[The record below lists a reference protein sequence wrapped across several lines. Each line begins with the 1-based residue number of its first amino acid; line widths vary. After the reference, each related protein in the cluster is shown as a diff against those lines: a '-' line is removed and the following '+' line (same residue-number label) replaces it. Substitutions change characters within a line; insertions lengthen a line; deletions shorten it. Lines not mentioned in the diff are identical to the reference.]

1 MAIIEESINIKCPS
15 DRAFAYTTEIKSWP
29 KWFSSLTAA
38 EQTSQGQFGIGTTFN
53 ATNKAM
59 GLKTKMTGKVTGYE
73 PNQTWNKEYGTRN
86 LTIKAQYRFDSV
98 DGATK
103 LTLQFDIKLG
113 GFMKLFSS
121 MFASSVRK
129 QMKAALN
136 ILKNVLEAQP

>member
-1 MAIIEESINIKCPS
+1 
-15 DRAFAYTTEIKSWP
+15 
-29 KWFSSLTAA
+29 
-38 EQTSQGQFGIGTTFN
+38 
-53 ATNKAM
+53 M

-136 ILKNVLEAQP
+136 NLKNVLEAQP